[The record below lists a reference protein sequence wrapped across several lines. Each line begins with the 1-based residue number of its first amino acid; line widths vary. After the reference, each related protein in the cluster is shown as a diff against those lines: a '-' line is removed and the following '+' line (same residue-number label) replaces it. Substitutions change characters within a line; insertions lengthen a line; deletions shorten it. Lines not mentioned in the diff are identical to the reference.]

1 MSRPYLA
8 PLLGSLSLAFA
19 VSACSEA
26 DEGGQARIASLG
38 APIQDGRPAD
48 GQSSIVGLQSVVGSN
63 GNSLQTLLCTGSL
76 IAPNLV
82 LTARHC
88 ISRVASSQVSCGK
101 APFSD
106 PLPANKVNVTTADE
120 MPTAL
125 KGSQPNGSPNY
136 IEASEVL
143 VPDEGNDVCG
153 FDVALVVLRQ
163 KVAASVAEPLEPR
176 IDDPV
181 DVNEAYRAVGFGAT
195 SGDGTAPGGAGVRRE
210 RTGLKSSCIEG
221 EGSDCSLS
229 SGSEWEGEAGVCE
242 GDSGGPALDSKN
254 RVIGVASRSVFE
266 GPNQEFCRTPI
277 YSAVA
282 GWADWI
288 REVALHAAEVG
299 NYEPAEW
306 VTARPISSGGSGG
319 SNGQPTGD
327 KGNASSG
334 DDNDGSSGGGCAVR
348 APGGASGGLWLLGAA
363 LGLAARARRRRA
375 G

>member
-8 PLLGSLSLAFA
+8 PLFGSLSLALT

-26 DEGGQARIASLG
+26 DEGGRARISSVG
-38 APIQDGRPAD
+38 APIQDGRLAN
-48 GQSSIVGLQSVVGSN
+48 GQPNIVGLQGIVERD
-63 GNSLQTLLCTGSL
+63 GNSLRTLLCTGSL

-101 APFSD
+101 APFD
-106 PLPANKVNVTTADE
+106 APLAVRDIFVTTADE
-120 MPTAL
+120 MPDELSGYLPTR
-125 KGSQPNGSPNY
+125 
-136 IEASEVL
+136 EVL

-153 FDVALVVLRQ
+153 FDIALVVLRNN
-163 KVAASVAEPLEPR
+163 VAASVAKPLEPR

-195 SGDGTAPGGAGVRRE
+195 SGDGAAPGGAGVRRE

-254 RVIGVASRSVFE
+254 RVIGVASRSVFD

-299 NYEPAEW
+299 NYEPAGW
-306 VTARPISSGGSGG
+306 VTARPIGSGG
-319 SNGQPTGD
+319 GSSGSGNGQPTGD

-334 DDNDGSSGGGCAVR
+334 DDNSGSSDGGCAVQ